1 MIVRE
6 FLDEDVPAVADLFCR
21 VFRPRGNP
29 NRDAVAGHFS
39 EIYFGHPWPDA
50 ESPSLVLDD
59 EGAVKGFFGV
69 LPFPMRYRG
78 RPVRA
83 AIGGNYMVEP
93 GLKDPFAG
101 VRLLKQFLAQ
111 PRDLSMTDTS
121 NDTGRKSWE
130 SQGGTTLH
138 LYSLQWLRLLRPAGF
153 ALAAGGRVKP
163 LRPFAALGR
172 PLASMAD
179 RLLASLPKS
188 PFEPPS
194 SELEAKELTPDLLL
208 EGLESLKRQQ
218 LLLPDYDAESLSW
231 LLDMARQKREFG
243 PLVGQALYRKTA
255 LVGWFLYYP
264 NPGKWAQVLQVMA
277 RPGQTRAV
285 LDHLLGDA
293 SRRGSVAVMG
303 RVHPT
308 QMSDLAS
315 LKCLFLNRNTY
326 TQIHTRDEELRDSI
340 LRGEG
345 LLTRLEGEW
354 WTRFQNDAFEEPFIA
369 PHSPFRREAVAA
381 C

>member
-21 VFRPRGNP
+21 VFRAGKGANP
-29 NRDAVAGHFS
+29 AAVAGHFR
-39 EIYFGHPWPDA
+39 EVYFGHPWPDA
-50 ESPSLVLDD
+50 ESPSLVL
-59 EGAVKGFFGV
+59 EGEGRVQGFFGV

-121 NDTGRKSWE
+121 NDIGRKSWE

-138 LYSLQWLRLLRPAGF
+138 LYSLQWLKLLRPAGF
-153 ALAAGGRVKP
+153 AVAAAGRVKAVRP
-163 LRPFAALGR
+163 LAALGR
-172 PLASMAD
+172 PVARLAD
-179 RLLASLPKS
+179 RALASLPKS
-188 PFEPPS
+188 RVRPPS
-194 SELEAKELTPDLLL
+194 SELEAKELTPELLL
-208 EGLESLKRQQ
+208 EGIESLKKQQ
-218 LLLPDYDAESLSW
+218 LLLPAYEAQSLSW
-231 LLDMARQKREFG
+231 LLDMAGRKREFG
-243 PLVGQALYRKTA
+243 PLVGQALYRKAA

-264 NPGKWAQVLQVMA
+264 NRDRWAQVLQVMA
-277 RPGQTRAV
+277 RPGQARAV
-285 LDHLLGDA
+285 LEHLLSDA
-293 SRRGSVAVMG
+293 YRRGSVAVMG
-303 RVHPT
+303 RVHPQ
-308 QMSDLAS
+308 QMSDLVA

-326 TQIHTRDEELRDSI
+326 TQIHTRDEELRDSL

-354 WTRFQNDAFEEPFIA
+354 WTRFWNDAFD
-369 PHSPFRREAVAA
+369 EAVAERDA
-381 C
+381 ERRELVTTT